1 MIDTP
6 PPRGPLMSPGF
17 WLHHAALAWRQAM
30 DAGLRP
36 MGLTHTQ
43 FNLLASVNWLT
54 NQTGPPTQQQAA
66 ELSGADRMMTSKV
79 LTTLE
84 ARGLLTRVP
93 DPADSRTNRLIATAE
108 GRDLVRRAVQAAAEV
123 DAAFFGAGP
132 DREDM
137 QHKLREIA
145 ERRTGR

>member
-1 MIDTP
+1 
-6 PPRGPLMSPGF
+6 MSPGF
-17 WLHHAALAWRQAM
+17 WLHHAALSWRQAL

-36 MGLTHTQ
+36 LGLTHTQ

-54 NQTGPPTQQQAA
+54 GQDGPPTQQAAA

-93 DPADSRTNRLIATAE
+93 DPDDSRAKRLVVTPA
-108 GRDLVRRAVQAAAEV
+108 GRDLVSRAVQVAAEV

-132 DREDM
+132 DREALRLR
-137 QHKLREIA
+137 LREMA
-145 ERRTGR
+145 ENRAT